1 MAAMSL
7 NDDADASWCSPADT
21 TSHSKIAAIYLGK
34 FEREIERFTA
44 ARDDVEAR
52 IDHAFNIVV
61 TAWHLCDWVF
71 CGFKKPTDLPP
82 KCDWMRASCLA
93 SLSVD
98 DSVKERP
105 PTIIC
110 AGLADRASD
119 S

>member
-1 MAAMSL
+1 MALSGRHNFAL
-7 NDDADASWCSPADT
+7 ENCRDLLR
-21 TSHSKIAAIYLGK
+21 KL
-34 FEREIERFTA
+34 EREIERFTA

-61 TAWHLCDWVF
+61 AAT
-71 CGFKKPTDLPP
+71 GFADLTLTQKVKTTDLPP
-82 KCDWMRASCLA
+82 KCDWTRASCLA